1 MSIWRYSL
9 NQRNH
14 GGFRKWRARNLERRR
29 RRTARGGFGR
39 GASGGARNIEPKSA
53 PSPTPSDVLPDVEKK
68 LDVISV
74 WLALP
79 APPFVF
85 LARRATAINRDTRL
99 GTSARAVLRTN
110 RDTDLA
116 A

>member
-1 MSIWRYSL
+1 MASG
-9 NQRNH
+9 QRIH

-39 GASGGARNIEPKSA
+39 DASGGARNIEPKSA
-53 PSPTPSDVLPDVEKK
+53 PSATPSEVLPEVEKK
-68 LDVISV
+68 LDVISE

-79 APPFVF
+79 VPPFVF
-85 LARRATAINRDTRL
+85 LVRRAAAINRDTRL
-99 GTSARAVLRTN
+99 GTSAMAVLRTN